1 VTSITPAARASADT
15 LYMET
20 KTRTPILEA
29 VLQQHRE
36 DDRRHGVDPYNT
48 GRHRALLLHTVTP
61 QRRKVA
67 EDILVGFDTENWL

>member
-1 VTSITPAARASADT
+1 VTSITPASMASRDT

-29 VLQQHRE
+29 VLAQHRE
-36 DDRRHGVDPYNT
+36 DDKRHGVDPYNT
-48 GRHRALLLHTVTP
+48 GRHRTLLLHTVTP